1 MTTPEITPGEHAKL
15 RQLHFERKRV
25 LDLGWLHSG
34 TPVSSAQEDYE
45 DFIEYRK
52 QKAQPMSQPPPPV
65 PMFVFMV
72 PTQSTP
78 FMPPE
83 MSQVL
88 LHTFSKMQVSHI
100 MYIGDK
106 GGDSPISTDVWQL

>member
-1 MTTPEITPGEHAKL
+1 MATSEITPGEHAKL

-52 QKAQPMSQPPPPV
+52 QKAQHTSQPPPPV

-72 PTQSTP
+72 PTPSTP
-78 FMPPE
+78 FVPPD
-83 MSQVL
+83 MSQL
-88 LHTFSKMQVSHI
+88 LYQTFSKMQVSHV
-100 MYIGDK
+100 MCVGNK
-106 GGDSPISTDVWQL
+106 GNDSPIGTDVWRF